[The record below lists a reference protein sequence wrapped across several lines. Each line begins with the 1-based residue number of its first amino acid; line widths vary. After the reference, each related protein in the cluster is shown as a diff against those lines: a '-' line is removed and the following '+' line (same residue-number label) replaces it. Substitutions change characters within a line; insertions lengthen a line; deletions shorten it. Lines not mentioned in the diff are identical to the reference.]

1 MKKIGILTYHRAYS
15 YGAKLQAYALA
26 TYLASIGFEAE
37 VIDYG
42 HIGEEKLRKI
52 GTKSLKDFIVTTLC
66 YIASSCAEPQRIQ
79 RFDEF
84 LDMIPHSPVHYDKK
98 DIAEANEEYDYFVTG
113 SDQVWNPQYNE
124 GDLTYLLDF
133 VKDNKK
139 KFSYAASFGV
149 SQLPDDTLQAYK
161 PLLTAFNKILIRE
174 VTGKSLLRTQ
184 LGLDSQIVLDPTFLL
199 SRGHW
204 EGLANYPLSKPLKY
218 ILSFQIIDRDAHY
231 DAMLDYLHR
240 KLGYEVIELKDSFRY
255 KPWRWPIYA
264 KAGPKEFLGL
274 IKNAEVIVTNSFHAT
289 VFSILFHKPFF
300 CSRNSFGFN
309 SRMDDLAG
317 GLGLAGRMFDS
328 STALPSISDIEVEY
342 EKVDTILMEKIS
354 ATKQIIENTF
364 AR

>member
-26 TYLASIGFEAE
+26 TYLASIGFGAE

-52 GTKSLKDFIVTTLC
+52 GTKSLKDLIVTTLC
-66 YIASSCAEPQRIQ
+66 YIASSIAEPQRI
-79 RFDEF
+79 RHFDEF
-84 LDMIPHSPVHYDKK
+84 LDIIPHSPKHYDKAN
-98 DIAEANEEYDYFVTG
+98 IAEANDKYDYFVTG
-113 SDQVWNPQYNE
+113 SDQVWNPKYNE

-149 SQLPDDTLQAYK
+149 EHLPDDILQLYR
-161 PLLTAFNKILIRE
+161 PLLTDFNKILIRE

-184 LGLDSQIVLDPTFLL
+184 MGLDSQVVLDPTFLL
-199 SRGHW
+199 SRSQW
-204 EGLANYPLSKPLKY
+204 EKMANYPLSKQLKY
-218 ILSFQIIDRDAHY
+218 ILSSQIIDRDVHY
-231 DAMLDYLHR
+231 DAMLDYLHS
-240 KLGYEVIELKDSFRY
+240 KLGYKVIELKDSFRY

-274 IKNAEVIVTNSFHAT
+274 IRNAEVVVTNSFHAT
-289 VFSILFHKPFF
+289 AFSILFHRPFF

-309 SRMDDLAG
+309 SRMEDLTSS
-317 GLGLAGRMFDS
+317 LGLADRMFDS
-328 STALPSISDIEVEY
+328 STPLSSISDIEVEY
-342 EKVDTILMEKIS
+342 EKVDTTLMEKIS
-354 ATKQIIENTF
+354 ATKQVIEKTF
-364 AR
+364 VR